1 MGRPFNVSLLDDQQD
16 LDNSVSNNQGVETS
30 ETPTVIDGEKASNF
44 TSSLVLSVFP
54 VLGKSTYSKEHED
67 SVDLESSLYSRKQD
81 NSFNEEFPGNYINLL
96 KWHLVNNNWKYVFV
110 SSHKVVR
117 DAMKNDGIK
126 FYIIYPSLDRKD
138 EILNLA
144 RERGNTEEFI
154 NKLSECWEA
163 WINEVSQEE
172 NAYELKSGEFI
183 SDDVFKEKLKFLVR

>member
-1 MGRPFNVSLLDDQQD
+1 MGRPFNISLLDDQQD
-16 LDNSVSNNQGVETS
+16 LDNSVNNNQGVETS

-117 DAMKNDGIK
+117 DAMRNDGIK
-126 FYIIYPSLDRKD
+126 FYIIYPSIDRKE

-172 NAYELKSGEFI
+172 NAYELKAGEFI
-183 SDDVFKEKLKFLVR
+183 CDGIFKEKLKFLVR

>member
-16 LDNSVSNNQGVETS
+16 LDNSVNNNQGVETS

>member
-16 LDNSVSNNQGVETS
+16 LDNSVNNNQGVETS

-126 FYIIYPSLDRKD
+126 FYVIYPSVDRKD

-172 NAYELKSGEFI
+172 NAYELKAGEFI

>member
-1 MGRPFNVSLLDDQQD
+1 MGRPFSVSLLNDQQEP
-16 LDNSVSNNQGVETS
+16 DNNVNNNQDVETDQ
-30 ETPTVIDGEKASNF
+30 TPTVIDGEKASNF

-126 FYIIYPSLDRKD
+126 FYIIYPSLDRKE

-163 WINEVSQEE
+163 WINEVSKEE
-172 NAYELKSGEFI
+172 NSYELQAGEFI
-183 SDDVFKEKLKFLVR
+183 CDDIFKEKLKFLVR